1 MLSQEEL
8 INIMHDLESDRIERT
23 KATTDTD
30 KFCEAICAFSNDF
43 PNHKKNGYLLLGV
56 TNEGN
61 LSGLK
66 ATDKL
71 LKDLA
76 SIKTSGNILPQPAM
90 TIQPY
95 HLDGGDIIVI
105 EVFPAI
111 HPPARYKGKIWIRT
125 GPTRSIANETE
136 ERILIEKRT
145 STARTHDARPCP
157 GSKLNDL
164 SLDLFK
170 IIYLPQAVDTDT
182 VAKNNRSIEQQLAA
196 LRFYDLVYNSPTY
209 AGIII
214 FGTNPLFY
222 LPGAYIQYVRFN
234 GTDVTAD
241 IEIEKRFSGDI
252 YYLLKGVEEFIE
264 NVIILKK
271 PVKAERLQEEMI
283 QNYPLWALRE
293 LMMNAIIHRDY
304 ESNAPIYFYEF
315 TDRIEILNPG
325 GLYGD
330 VRPDNF
336 PNVSDYRNPVIA
348 ECLKTL
354 GYVNRFNIGI
364 RMAQEELKKNNNP
377 PADFDIRQTT
387 RFSVKIFRNKK
398 W

>member
-1 MLSQEEL
+1 MLNQEEL
-8 INIMHDLESDRIERT
+8 LTIMHDLESDRIERT
-23 KATTDTD
+23 RATTDTD

-56 TNEGN
+56 TDQGD

-76 SIKTSGNILPQPAM
+76 SIKTNGNILPQPAM
-90 TIQPY
+90 TIQAY
-95 HLDGGDIIVI
+95 HLDGGDVIII
-105 EVFPAI
+105 EVFPAL

-125 GPTRSIANETE
+125 GPSRSIANETE

-145 STARTHDARPCP
+145 ATAKTFDARPCP
-157 GSKLNDL
+157 GSTLNEL

-170 IIYLPQAVDTDT
+170 IIYLPHAVAPETIT
-182 VAKNNRSIEQQLAA
+182 KNNRTIEQQLAA
-196 LRFYDLVYNSPTY
+196 LRFYDLVHDCPTH
-209 AGIII
+209 AALII
-214 FGTNPLFY
+214 FGINPLFY
-222 LPGAYIQYVRFN
+222 LPGAYLQYVKFN
-234 GTDVTAD
+234 GIDVTAD
-241 IEIEKRFSGDI
+241 VVIEKRFSGDL
-252 YYLLKGVEEFIE
+252 YYLIKGIEEFLE
-264 NVIILKK
+264 NVMILKK
-271 PVKAERLQEEMI
+271 PVKSQGLQENMV

-293 LMMNAIIHRDY
+293 LMMNAIMHRDY
-304 ESNAPIYFYEF
+304 ESNSPIYFYEF

-364 RMAQEELKKNNNP
+364 RMAQEDLRKHNNP
-377 PADFDIRQTT
+377 PAEFDIRQTT
-387 RFSVKIFRNKK
+387 RFSVKIFRNKR